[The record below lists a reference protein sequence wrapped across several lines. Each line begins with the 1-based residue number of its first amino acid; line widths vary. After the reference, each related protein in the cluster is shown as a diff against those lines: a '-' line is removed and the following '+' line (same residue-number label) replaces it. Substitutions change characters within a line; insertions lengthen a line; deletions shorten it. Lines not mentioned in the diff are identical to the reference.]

1 MTESWY
7 LAFFALNIVFCFRLK
22 SKDGFFV
29 QITIYLYNKP
39 NHNVSMNISQNSF
52 LMNGCCFHK
61 SFPSSDQIPET
72 PPEASG
78 DFFFNIHR
86 SLIKCLRKKNPKKQ
100 KKKKRLDELKYLK
113 SVFSSGFVSCFPST
127 PLEWPQISELFLS
140 PRCSQG
146 DAIFV
151 YIPNCCPSGHSNP
164 FPESQLARS
173 STCGS

>member
-72 PPEASG
+72 PPEASE

-86 SLIKCLRKKNPKKQ
+86 SLIKCLRKKQ
-100 KKKKRLDELKYLK
+100 KKTEKEEASGWTEVFKKCIFFRICVLFSFDPFGMTSDFWTL
-113 SVFSSGFVSCFPST
+113 SVTQVLSRGCNLCVH
-127 PLEWPQISELFLS
+127 PQFLS
-140 PRCSQG
+140 LW
-146 DAIFV
+146 
-151 YIPNCCPSGHSNP
+151 HSNP
-164 FPESQLARS
+164 SPESQLARS